1 MPLSLPSR
9 FLLTNDDGI
18 DAPGLAA
25 LEAALPNGSEAIVI
39 APTEEA
45 SGCGH
50 RVTTNRPFKVSRRG
64 PRRVAVDGSPADCV
78 RIGLHDFRDRF
89 DWVLAGIN
97 NGANLG
103 ADIYYSGTV
112 AAVREAALFG
122 IPGIAFSQYRDR
134 VLGEQDWA
142 RATAWVRHLLPEFL
156 FPPVERGHHW
166 NVNLPC
172 LPLGEDEPGIRW
184 CPVDTNPLQV
194 AFDVDGDAYTYAG
207 SYSHRKCETGR
218 DVQSCFAGKIAIAR
232 LKLP

>member
-1 MPLSLPSR
+1 MPWSLPSR

-25 LEAALPNGSEAIVI
+25 LEAALPSGSEAIVI
-39 APTEEA
+39 APSAEL

-50 RVTTNRPFKVSRRG
+50 RVTTHQSFKVSRRG
-64 PRRVAVDGSPADCV
+64 SRRLAVEASPADCV
-78 RIGLHDFRDRF
+78 RIALHDFRDRF

-97 NGANLG
+97 HGANLG

-122 IPGIAFSQYRDR
+122 IPGIAFSHYRDR

-172 LPLGEDEPGIRW
+172 LPAGQDEPSIVW
-184 CPVDTNPLQV
+184 CPVDTSPLQV

-207 SYSHRKCETGR
+207 SYPHRKRESGR
-218 DVQSCFAGKIAIAR
+218 DVESCFGGKITISR

>member
-1 MPLSLPSR
+1 MPWSLPSR

-25 LEAALPNGSEAIVI
+25 LEAALPSGSEAIVI
-39 APTEEA
+39 APSEEL

-50 RVTTNRPFKVSRRG
+50 RVTTHQSFKVSRRG
-64 PRRVAVDGSPADCV
+64 SRRLAVEGSPADCV
-78 RIGLHDFRDRF
+78 RIALHDFRDRF

-97 NGANLG
+97 HGANLG

-122 IPGIAFSQYRDR
+122 IPGIAFSHYRDR

-172 LPLGEDEPGIRW
+172 LPAGQDEPSIVW
-184 CPVDTNPLQV
+184 CPVDTSPLQV

-207 SYSHRKCETGR
+207 SYPHRKRESGR
-218 DVQSCFAGKIAIAR
+218 DVESCFGGKITISR

>member
-1 MPLSLPSR
+1 MPWSLPSR

-25 LEAALPNGSEAIVI
+25 LEAALPSGSEAIVI
-39 APTEEA
+39 APSEEL

-50 RVTTNRPFKVSRRG
+50 RVTTHQSFKVSRRG
-64 PRRVAVDGSPADCV
+64 SRRLAVEGSPADCV
-78 RIGLHDFRDRF
+78 RIALHDFRDRF

-97 NGANLG
+97 HGANLG

-122 IPGIAFSQYRDR
+122 IPGIAFSHYRDR

-172 LPLGEDEPGIRW
+172 LPAGQDEPSIVW
-184 CPVDTNPLQV
+184 CPVDTSPLQV
-194 AFDVDGDAYTYAG
+194 AFDVDGEAYTYAG
-207 SYSHRKCETGR
+207 SYPHRKRESGR
-218 DVQSCFAGKIAIAR
+218 DVESCFGGKITISR

>member
-1 MPLSLPSR
+1 MPWSLPSR

-25 LEAALPNGSEAIVI
+25 LEAALPSGSEAIVI
-39 APTEEA
+39 APSEEL

-50 RVTTNRPFKVSRRG
+50 RVTTHQSFKVTRRG
-64 PRRVAVDGSPADCV
+64 SRRVAVEASPADCV
-78 RIGLHDFRDRF
+78 RIALHDFRDRF

-97 NGANLG
+97 HGANLG

-122 IPGIAFSQYRDR
+122 IPGIAFSHYRDR

-172 LPLGEDEPGIRW
+172 LPAGQDEPSIVW
-184 CPVDTNPLQV
+184 CPVDTSPLQV
-194 AFDVDGDAYTYAG
+194 AYDVDGDAYTYAG
-207 SYSHRKCETGR
+207 SYPHRKRESGR
-218 DVQSCFAGKIAIAR
+218 DVESCFGGKITISR